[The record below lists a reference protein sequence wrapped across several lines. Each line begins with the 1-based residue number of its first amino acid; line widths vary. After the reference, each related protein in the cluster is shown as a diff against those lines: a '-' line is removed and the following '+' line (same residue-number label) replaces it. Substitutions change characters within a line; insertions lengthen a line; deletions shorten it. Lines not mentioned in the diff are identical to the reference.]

1 MILFAGFLAVAGEI
15 TIGGFSVAVSY
26 AIIMLDNINN
36 SAIKFYQIQEALCY
50 AENIRVYVEKRD
62 KKENNKTTQEIDGDI
77 KIIATKLCGV
87 GDDGNNINN
96 FNFVIDQGEKV
107 GFWFKD
113 GKGCHEF
120 CNLLVKKAEPQSGGL
135 AINGADYREINISSI
150 RENFSLYTPNI
161 YLFKKSIKDN
171 IVLFEKNDEE
181 KYEKIMDIVGLKN
194 IENGE
199 TGFDERVIRGQMDSY
214 PVLQKQMI
222 NLART
227 LYKNSKVVVWEKPMQ
242 AQKSDVVADVIKKIN
257 GLDQRTVIVV
267 SSDVEIMKCC
277 KKIYVVDGGEIK
289 KCSTFEEIK
298 Q

>member
-1 MILFAGFLAVAGEI
+1 M
-15 TIGGFSVAVSY
+15 
-26 AIIMLDNINN
+26 
-36 SAIKFYQIQEALCY
+36 
-50 AENIRVYVEKRD
+50 
-62 KKENNKTTQEIDGDI
+62 
-77 KIIATKLCGV
+77 
-87 GDDGNNINN
+87 
-96 FNFVIDQGEKV
+96 
-107 GFWFKD
+107 
-113 GKGCHEF
+113 
-120 CNLLVKKAEPQSGGL
+120 
-135 AINGADYREINISSI
+135 
-150 RENFSLYTPNI
+150 
-161 YLFKKSIKDN
+161 
-171 IVLFEKNDEE
+171 
-181 KYEKIMDIVGLKN
+181 GLKN
-194 IENGE
+194 IEKGK

-227 LYKNSKVVVWEKPMQ
+227 LYKNSKVVVLEKPMQ